1 LLLFSLIAAL
11 TVYVMGH
18 WSAIVDPYVINDDVR
33 QQLYWMQKW
42 SDEEIFKDD
51 ILTDY
56 ARYYVPWGVK
66 AIYRLGSL
74 FMNPVQFSKVVTGVL
89 FIITAGFIFGLGQQ
103 FKNDLTGVVA
113 VCFYFYFTGF
123 LRKISGGLS
132 QSFGFPLLTAYLFF
146 LARGNLFVSA
156 LVIMVA
162 SVLNPYIFL
171 LCLVTHLLY
180 IAVQYGPEL
189 LWKRHAVSREDSSG
203 MRPVHAQ
210 SPGRLLLMHIP
221 VLIGI
226 GMMALRYFFLKPEG
240 IGDLVTWSQMLNH
253 IEYTAAGRYPILPVR
268 PILYEIGMPWFH
280 LFPFAEWGLTAGW
293 IGVATICLLGVFGWI
308 RNGSTID
315 MAGFRVFG
323 YLFPASI
330 FMWGLS
336 YVLILKLFLPER
348 YVEFSL
354 TLFFCLLSAVSVLAA
369 VEGLGLRR
377 IVFPWL
383 IVCAVIGGGFRSY
396 QIGVYDYSD
405 QKDLYKFLK
414 STPKSSLIAGN
425 PEVIDTVPTFACRKA
440 FVTYELSHTW
450 IDTYWSI
457 IKKRTFDFFKA
468 YYAEDPEEVR
478 EFARYYGID
487 YIVVRPRDFD
497 RNNLEKGTVYFEP
510 FGSWIKELTK
520 DRTHFALFD
529 SKEFPAVFT
538 GNGVFVVKTK

>member
-1 LLLFSLIAAL
+1 
-11 TVYVMGH
+11 MGH
-18 WSAIVDPYVINDDVR
+18 WTAIVDPYVINDDVR

-66 AIYRLGSL
+66 AVYRFGAL
-74 FMNPVQFSKVVTGVL
+74 FMNPVQFSKVVTGIL
-89 FIITAGFIFGLGQQ
+89 FVITAGFIFGLGQQ

-113 VCFYFYFTGF
+113 VCFYFFFTGF

-146 LARGNLFVSA
+146 LAQGNLFISA

-171 LCLVTHLLY
+171 LCLTTHILY

-189 LWKRHAVSREDSSG
+189 FGKQHAALPREDTSG
-203 MRPVHAQ
+203 IKPVHVQ
-210 SPGRLLLMHIP
+210 PVKKLLLMHTP
-221 VLIGI
+221 VLIGL
-226 GMMALRYFFLKPEG
+226 GMMALRYILLKPQG
-240 IGDLVTWSQMLNH
+240 IGDLVSWAQMLNH
-253 IEYTAAGRYPILPVR
+253 IEYTAAGRYPIIPVR

-280 LFPFAEWGLTAGW
+280 LLPFAEWGPVAGW
-293 IGVATICLLGVFGWI
+293 IGVAIICVLAVFGWI
-308 RNGSTID
+308 RSGFSFD
-315 MAGFRVFG
+315 MTGFRVFG
-323 YLFPASI
+323 YLFPASL
-330 FMWGLS
+330 FMWCLS
-336 YVLILKLFLPER
+336 YLLMLKLFLPER

-354 TLFFCLLSAVSVLAA
+354 TLFFCLFSAVSVLAA
-369 VEGLGLRR
+369 MEGMGLRR
-377 IVFPWL
+377 IIFPWL

-405 QKDLYKFLK
+405 QKNLYEFLK
-414 STPKSSLIAGN
+414 TTPKSSLIAGS
-425 PEVIDTVPTFACRKA
+425 PEVMDAVPTFARRKA

-450 IDTYWSI
+450 IDKYWSI
-457 IKKRTFDFFKA
+457 IKKRTFDFFEA

-478 EFARYYGID
+478 QFVRYYGVD
-487 YIVVRPRDFD
+487 YMVVRQRDFD
-497 RNNLEKGTVYFEP
+497 RNNLEKGAVYFEP

-529 SKEFPAVFT
+529 SKEFPVVFT
-538 GNGVFVVKTK
+538 GNGVFVVKTR